1 MYYDANCVHSAA
13 ASTAR
18 MSKSGMKTKPQDAP
32 VVTSLVCAPEYFIVL
47 STGKKK
53 KNNLCRRI

>member
-47 STGKKK
+47 STGK
-53 KNNLCRRI
+53 